1 MKKVLE
7 KAPLVHAL
15 IHLRFTDVPSLI
27 SLQPDLVN
35 KLHLR
40 MIDEGFNEKI
50 PSRAEIIEMQFD
62 AVTQQAR
69 QKKIAKERL
78 LFRAAGE
85 KEIVEISESSLI
97 LKSTAYSSFNEFYD
111 KFHRILNGC
120 QEVIDGFDKTL
131 LKSVGIRYVD
141 VVVPSNGRTLSDF
154 VNSEIQ
160 PPQLLNTGKHLRGHS
175 LKAIE
180 VAANQILIVNFEELP
195 VHQGRVHKVLPDN
208 LIEPDQNCGL
218 IIDGQQDWGNVTS
231 ETYGILDIDH
241 SYNFVGSP
249 LFDSELVKES
259 TEKLYKQASDI
270 FWDVISHDAKDSWGY
285 KEI

>member
-27 SLQPDLVN
+27 SLQPDLIN

-40 MIDEGFNEKI
+40 MIEEGFNEKI
-50 PSRAEIIEMQFD
+50 PSRAEIIEMEFD

-97 LKSTAYSSFNEFYD
+97 LKSTNYSSFKEFYD
-111 KFHRILNGC
+111 KFHRVLIGC
-120 QEVIDGFDKTL
+120 QEVIDGFEKTL
-131 LKSVGIRYVD
+131 LKSVGIRYID

-180 VAANQILIVNFEELP
+180 VAANQVLIVNFEELP
-195 VHQGRVHKVLPDN
+195 VHQRRVHKVLPDN

-241 SYNFVGSP
+241 SYKFVGSP

-270 FWDVISHDAKDSWGY
+270 FWNVISHDAKDSWGY